1 MCALPY
7 PSAADAA
14 SFPWPDED
22 KIKAQSDSMAAGAS
36 VDYGASQ
43 APYDRQSPY
52 NPSMGGGDQV
62 WINAR
67 KQNKFPPF

>member
-52 NPSMGGGDQV
+52 NSSMGGGDQV

-67 KQNKFPPF
+67 KQNKFPSF